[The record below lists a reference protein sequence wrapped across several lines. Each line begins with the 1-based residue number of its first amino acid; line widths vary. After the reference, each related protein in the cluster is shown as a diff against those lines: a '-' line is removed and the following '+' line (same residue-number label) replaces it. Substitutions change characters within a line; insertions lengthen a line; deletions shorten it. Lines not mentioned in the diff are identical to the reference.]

1 MPLKLIVAIALI
13 LAWLYFLRLEK
24 KRNSSHQQE
33 EIREAADRIFSDLG
47 KTYSSFHEFVPALPT
62 DFADRDLSFYDHM
75 AQALC
80 SENFVLLGDVEDRTL
95 SQTYPQNRTFVRIL
109 VSNSG
114 SVQAAIFDV
123 TPKGFLRL
131 SAWLFGMRHMKI
143 VELQSE
149 LQNGHFVVTTLAPCT
164 PMEKPV
170 QIHVIHLSHRTTIRE
185 LISAHIEHLAK
196 QTAAQEGSKEQIQR
210 TLNDVLASQG
220 RQLQILHEFRKGV
233 GFGLTEKEKEGF
245 AKGSLSRQV
254 TADVFS
260 GIDELA
266 DKKKKIND

>member
-1 MPLKLIVAIALI
+1 MTLKLIVAIALI
-13 LAWLYFLRLEK
+13 WSWLYFLRLEK
-24 KRNSSHQQE
+24 KRNSSCQQE
-33 EIREAADRIFSDLG
+33 KIRNAADQIFTDLE
-47 KTYSSFHEFVPALPT
+47 KTYSSFHEFVPALAV
-62 DFADRDLSFYDHM
+62 DFADRDLSFYDLM

-95 SQTYPQNRTFVRIL
+95 SQTYPQNRTFLRIL

-114 SVQAAIFDV
+114 RVQAAIYDA

-131 SAWLFGMRHMKI
+131 VAWLSGMRHMKI
-143 VELQSE
+143 VELESE
-149 LQNGHFVVTTLAPCT
+149 LQNGHFVVTTMAPRT

-170 QIHVIHLSHRTTIRE
+170 QIHAIHLPQRTTIPE
-185 LISAHIEHLAK
+185 LISAHMEHLAK
-196 QTAAQEGSKEQIQR
+196 QTAAQEGSRERIQR

-220 RQLQILHEFRKGV
+220 RQLQILHEFRKAV
-233 GFGLTEKEKEGF
+233 GFGLTAKEKEGF

-254 TADVFS
+254 AADVFS

-266 DKKKKIND
+266 DKKKEKN

>member
-1 MPLKLIVAIALI
+1 MPLKLMVAIALI
-13 LAWLYFLRLEK
+13 VAWLYFLRLEK
-24 KRNSSHQQE
+24 NRNSSRQQE
-33 EIREAADRIFSDLG
+33 KIRDAADQIFSDLG
-47 KTYSSFHEFVPALPT
+47 KTYSSFHEFIPALPT

-75 AQALC
+75 AQTLC

-95 SQTYPQNRTFVRIL
+95 TQTYPQNRTFVRIL

-114 SVQAAIFDV
+114 SVKAAIFDA
-123 TPKGFLRL
+123 TPKGYLRL
-131 SAWLFGMRHMKI
+131 VAWLSGMRHMKI
-143 VELQSE
+143 VELETE
-149 LQNGHFVVTTLAPCT
+149 LQNGHFIITTLAPRT

-170 QIHVIHLSHRTTIRE
+170 QIHVIHLSHRTAIRE
-185 LISAHIEHLAK
+185 LIAAHMDHLQK
-196 QTAAQEGSKEQIQR
+196 QIAVQNGSKERIQR

-245 AKGSLSRQV
+245 AKGSLSRQD
-254 TADVFS
+254 AAAVFS

-266 DKKKKIND
+266 DKKKEKN